1 MRVLRCNDD
10 ALARSIASITKR
22 VELQLVWVP
31 SVSMNASLQNAA
43 RAATAAHAVAERSV
57 RRQDITQ

>member
-43 RAATAAHAVAERSV
+43 RRATAVLGVLRHAW
-57 RRQDITQ
+57 RRADITQ